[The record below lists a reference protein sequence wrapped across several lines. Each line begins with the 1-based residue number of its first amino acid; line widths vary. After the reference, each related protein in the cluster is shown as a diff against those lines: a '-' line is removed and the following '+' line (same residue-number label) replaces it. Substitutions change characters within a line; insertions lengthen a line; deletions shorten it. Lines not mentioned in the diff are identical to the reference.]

1 MREKQAIKSGK
12 GVEFLPQTPITLFLQ
27 PDPVNILYFKLG
39 IFNLS
44 EFLVWNGK
52 GLQERVAKILG
63 LENQSLWQK
72 LL

>member
-44 EFLVWNGK
+44 EFLV
-52 GLQERVAKILG
+52 
-63 LENQSLWQK
+63 
-72 LL
+72 